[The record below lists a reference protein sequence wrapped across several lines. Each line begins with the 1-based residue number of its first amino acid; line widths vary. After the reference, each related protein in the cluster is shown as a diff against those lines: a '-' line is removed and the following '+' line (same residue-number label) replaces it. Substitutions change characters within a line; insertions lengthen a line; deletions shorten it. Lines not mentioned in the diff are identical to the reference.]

1 MQKLETSCSVG
12 KIINWYGHSSLA
24 IPQKVK
30 QLIYN
35 PAIPL
40 LCTYPRKLKA
50 SVCTKTCIQIVTA
63 VLFLKA
69 KKLETI
75 KNVYQ
80 WWTSLEVQWLRL
92 LASTAGC
99 TGSMPGQGTTIP
111 HATQY
116 DQKKKNLSPEKWIN
130 KLWYI
135 NTMELFSYK
144 NQWVKLE
151 NIMLHK
157 INLSHMY
164 LYSHI

>member
-1 MQKLETSCSVG
+1 MDF
-12 KIINWYGHSSLA
+12 
-24 IPQKVK
+24 P
-30 QLIYN
+30 
-35 PAIPL
+35 
-40 LCTYPRKLKA
+40 
-50 SVCTKTCIQIVTA
+50 
-63 VLFLKA
+63 
-69 KKLETI
+69 
-75 KNVYQ
+75 
-80 WWTSLEVQWLRL
+80 EVQWLRL

-116 DQKKKNLSPEKWIN
+116 DQKKKKNLSPDKWIN